1 MQLSGRSGS
10 AGALAGGAE
19 ATGAKRLPLAA
30 AVAFVARRGVVA
42 VVVVKRL
49 PLLLDA
55 LGVGVIPA
63 GAKRLPFPAAA
74 AAAVL
79 PKEGDGVKRLVA
91 AGAAAAVSV
100 TGADVGAGAF
110 SSMARL
116 SLPLSCINDTLLHH
130 KELLWPRMH
139 HKDGSTTCKVIQQNS
154 MKQSRLHNN
163 MQLAWSTTLDAMLL
177 ASCDLFVGKFTSS
190 LFRLSYEL
198 HAAECDCAAPFISLD
213 SPWCYGWME
222 MVTPHGG
229 GLPRSC

>member
-1 MQLSGRSGS
+1 MCPRCGPRHYAFEDALRTSGLHEARQRGQPVVALHVRHGDSCSSIEARRTARNCEPLSVYINAIERLANASAVQLSTIF
-10 AGALAGGAE
+10 LA
-19 ATGAKRLPLAA
+19 TDDP
-30 AVAFVARRGVVA
+30 
-42 VVVVKRL
+42 
-49 PLLLDA
+49 
-55 LGVGVIPA
+55 
-63 GAKRLPFPAAA
+63 
-74 AAAVL
+74 AVL
-79 PKEGDGVKRLVA
+79 NMTASYPQYTWLRQ
-91 AGAAAAVSV
+91 
-100 TGADVGAGAF
+100 
-110 SSMARL
+110 
-116 SLPLSCINDTLLHH
+116 P
-130 KELLWPRMH
+130 
-139 HKDGSTTCKVIQQNS
+139 GSTELVHLLNPGNRFLDTVIQQNS